1 MSACRDAGRAAA
13 VARAFGLGDHAR
25 FTGRVERGE
34 QGRVEQLLTS
44 RGAFAVKTSFGEPDL
59 DGEDAAFQAA
69 ARAEGVPAPDVVR
82 AADGTWHADIG
93 GLPVRVH
100 EWVDLLPADRGID
113 PVEAGRVVAAIHR
126 TPFAGN
132 RPEDPWYTDPVGAA
146 AWDRLVRDLTAAG
159 APFAT
164 GVAGLRDDLVA
175 LEAHLAPAAVLRTC
189 HRDLWAENLRRTRS
203 GGLCVIDWEN
213 CGLADPGQ
221 EVAGVVFELGIRDR
235 ARGGEVYRSY
245 REAGGPGMVR
255 TRADF
260 SMTIAQLGHILEI
273 ACRIWLDPDTSEAE
287 RRHQERRVAEFV
299 DDPLTVAVVDELLAA
314 VGDVGFRGP
323 AAQG

>member
-1 MSACRDAGRAAA
+1 MTGGPRRAAE
-13 VARAFGLGDHAR
+13 VARAFGLGEQAR

-34 QGRVEQLLTS
+34 QGRVEELLTS

-69 ARAEGVPAPDVVR
+69 ARAEGVPAPEVVR
-82 AADGTWHADIG
+82 AAGGAWHADIG
-93 GLPVRVH
+93 GLPVRVY
-100 EWVDLLPADRGID
+100 EWVDLLPVDRGID
-113 PVEAGRVVAAIHR
+113 PAAAGRVVAAIHR
-126 TPFAGN
+126 TPFAGS

-146 AWDRLVRDLTAAG
+146 AWDRLVRDLAG
-159 APFAT
+159 ADAPFAA
-164 GVAGLRDDLVA
+164 GVAGLRDDLLA
-175 LEAHLAPAAVLRTC
+175 LELHLAPAARLRTC
-189 HRDLWAENLRRTRS
+189 HRDLWAENLRGTTS

-245 REAGGPGMVR
+245 RGAGGPGTVR

-273 ACRIWLDPDTSEAE
+273 ACRIWLDPDTTEAE
-287 RRHQERRVAEFV
+287 RRHQEGRVAEFV
-299 DDPLTVAVVDELLAA
+299 DDPLTVAVVDELLEA
-314 VGDVGFRGP
+314 VGDVD
-323 AAQG
+323 

>member
-1 MSACRDAGRAAA
+1 MTGDARRAAE
-13 VARAFGLGDHAR
+13 VARAFGLGAEAR

-34 QGRVEQLLTS
+34 QGRVEELLTA

-69 ARAEGVPAPDVVR
+69 ARAEGVPAPEVVR
-82 AADGTWHADIG
+82 AAAGDWHADIG
-93 GLPVRVH
+93 GLPVRVY
-100 EWVDLLPADRGID
+100 EWVDLLPVDRGID
-113 PVEAGRVVAAIHR
+113 PAETGRVVAAIHR
-126 TPFAGN
+126 TPFAGS

-146 AWDRLVRDLTAAG
+146 AWDGLVGDLAAAR
-159 APFAT
+159 APFAS
-164 GVAGLRDDLVA
+164 GVAGLRADLVA
-175 LEAHLAPAAVLRTC
+175 LEAQLAPAARLRTC
-189 HRDLWAENLRRTRS
+189 HRDLWAENMRRTTS

-245 REAGGPGMVR
+245 REAGGPGTVR

-273 ACRIWLDPDTSEAE
+273 ACRIWLDPETTETE
-287 RRHQERRVAEFV
+287 RRHQEARVAEFV
-299 DDPLTVAVVDELLAA
+299 DDPLTVAVVDELLEA
-314 VGDVGFRGP
+314 VGDV
-323 AAQG
+323 A